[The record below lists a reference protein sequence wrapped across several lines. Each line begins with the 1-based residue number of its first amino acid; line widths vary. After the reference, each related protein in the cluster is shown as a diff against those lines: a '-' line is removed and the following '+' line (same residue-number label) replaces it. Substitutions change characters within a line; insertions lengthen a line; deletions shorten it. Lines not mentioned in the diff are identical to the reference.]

1 MRGCFVAVPD
11 SKCGTGSI
19 CVFIIIHVV
28 FNTFLSGG
36 AGVIFRTFVLKVIVI
51 IKTRHA
57 YSVLFSTY
65 SFSFSTYSF
74 WFSSYSVLSN
84 LIRILFILIRILF
97 ILILYHFVSLCLIIS
112 YRESFCVIFDKISL
126 IWRYSA
132 FFQSDSVPFGFR
144 THSFFALRARPN
156 ESENRMALN
165 QTEKCRITSNKI
177 DYVKITQNNTQED
190 MIRHNDTKWYR
201 IRLNK
206 TE

>member
-11 SKCGTGSI
+11 SKCGTESI

-112 YRESFCVIFDKISL
+112 YRELFCVIFDKISL

-132 FFQSDSVPFGFR
+132 FFQSDSVPHFSASR
-144 THSFFALRARPN
+144 FALDQMSPK
-156 ESENRMALN
+156 
-165 QTEKCRITSNKI
+165 TEW
-177 DYVKITQNNTQED
+177 
-190 MIRHNDTKWYR
+190 HW
-201 IRLNK
+201 IRLKNA
-206 TE
+206 E